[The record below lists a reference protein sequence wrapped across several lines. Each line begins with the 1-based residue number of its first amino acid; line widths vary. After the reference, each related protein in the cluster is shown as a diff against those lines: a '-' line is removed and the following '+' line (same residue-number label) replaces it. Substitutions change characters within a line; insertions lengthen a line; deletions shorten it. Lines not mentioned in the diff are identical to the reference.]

1 MLFNVNPIPFII
13 LYGVLTLPAVLSYA
27 KGNNDGILPPDA
39 EVVGQEYV
47 KTLSDGTDGYTLLF
61 DGKDEINCRVY
72 GAEILE
78 APFTDEECIHW
89 WLESYYEEDDARY
102 HIITRQADSDLYLKI
117 GDVFVEVRFP
127 EHRFKPNYKKKYK
140 SGKQPEHFGSAG
152 PEFLGYPEATYYEW
166 RLKPGKEY
174 KVTVAIFGGAYEVPE
189 GVEYVTNYTF
199 TFK

>member
-1 MLFNVNPIPFII
+1 MAVNVDS
-13 LYGVLTLPAVLSYA
+13 LSLAVLFVAVVLAADVTA
-27 KGNNDGILPPDA
+27 KGDDDGILPPDA

-61 DGKDEINCRVY
+61 DGKDEIKCRVF

-78 APFTDEECIHW
+78 APFTGEECIHW

-127 EHRFKPNYKKKYK
+127 EHGFKPNYKKKYK
-140 SGKQPEHFGSAG
+140 SGKQPEHFGAAG
-152 PEFLGYPEATYYEW
+152 PEPLGYPEATYYEW
-166 RLKPGKEY
+166 ILEPGKEY
-174 KVTVAIFGGAYEVPE
+174 KVTVEIYGGAYEVPE

>member
-1 MLFNVNPIPFII
+1 MVVNVDS
-13 LYGVLTLPAVLSYA
+13 LSLAVLFLVTFLAACVAA
-27 KGNNDGILPPDA
+27 KGDDEGILPPDA
-39 EVVGQEYV
+39 EVVGQEYM

-61 DGKDEINCRVY
+61 DGKTEIKGRVY

-78 APFTDEECIHW
+78 APFTGEECIHW

-102 HIITRQADSDLYLKI
+102 HIITRQADSDLYLEI
-117 GDVFVEVRFP
+117 GGVFVEVKFP
-127 EHRFKPNYKKKYK
+127 EYGFKPDYKKKYK
-140 SGKQPEHFGSAG
+140 SSKQPEHFGSAG

-174 KVTVAIFGGAYEVPE
+174 KVTVAIFGGAYDVPE

-199 TFK
+199 AFK